1 MNRLPE
7 KLTDV
12 IFFVWR
18 TLNAP
23 SPDVAEVIMT
33 AMGRLS
39 LRKYSSRI
47 IFFFSPKSKSKNY
60 GRFKVDELIR
70 FVSQQELAGCGGKS
84 NEVFIFYAE
93 NSPIFLQIKV

>member
-1 MNRLPE
+1 MNRLQE
-7 KLTDV
+7 KLTDI

-39 LRKYSSRI
+39 LRKYSSRF
-47 IFFFSPKSKSKNY
+47 IFFFSPKSQSKNY
-60 GRFKVDELIR
+60 GRF
-70 FVSQQELAGCGGKS
+70 GGKS
-84 NEVFIFYAE
+84 NEVLMQKIVPSSFE
-93 NSPIFLQIKV
+93 